1 MIKENEACKKIIS
14 EFLYPNDKVKKFLT
28 RDLNEE
34 LNEIIDNNTLINE
47 DNRVDSIRQSNL
59 WENVK
64 SVGNFLQKNSD
75 YYETITKIWGS
86 NDIIDNIRLILVNQ
100 LEIWAVD
107 DTIYFVNIKNWR
119 IIWIYLINV
128 TTNLCKW
135 LKD

>member
-75 YYETITKIWGS
+75 YYEAITKIWGS
-86 NDIIDNIRLILVNQ
+86 NDIIDNIRLILLNYVFCLCMYEQ
-100 LEIWAVD
+100 EYSDI
-107 DTIYFVNIKNWR
+107 NIFTDSRCITCENF
-119 IIWIYLINV
+119 L
-128 TTNLCKW
+128 
-135 LKD
+135 

>member
-86 NDIIDNIRLILVNQ
+86 NDIIDNIRLILVNYVFCLCMYEQ
-100 LEIWAVD
+100 EYSDI
-107 DTIYFVNIKNWR
+107 NIFTDSRCITCENF
-119 IIWIYLINV
+119 L
-128 TTNLCKW
+128 
-135 LKD
+135 

>member
-47 DNRVDSIRQSNL
+47 DNRVDNIRQSNL

-86 NDIIDNIRLILVNQ
+86 NDIIDNIRLILVNYVFCLCMYEQ
-100 LEIWAVD
+100 EYSDI
-107 DTIYFVNIKNWR
+107 NIFTDSRCITCENF
-119 IIWIYLINV
+119 L
-128 TTNLCKW
+128 
-135 LKD
+135 

>member
-1 MIKENEACKKIIS
+1 MIKENEVCKKIIS

-64 SVGNFLQKNSD
+64 SVGNFLQKNIFQG
-75 YYETITKIWGS
+75 YAIIS
-86 NDIIDNIRLILVNQ
+86 NTQIIFSGKKRVLSFHNFPFLFPTRDNR
-100 LEIWAVD
+100 
-107 DTIYFVNIKNWR
+107 
-119 IIWIYLINV
+119 
-128 TTNLCKW
+128 
-135 LKD
+135 